1 MSKWILH
8 FDHIT
13 LCSSLCL
20 PIWPTLN
27 PTCNRQSMGVYPA
40 QFCTSALAPCCSNIS
55 AMRGLQLLQAL
66 CRGVWCFLP
75 AVQGSA
81 PAPSSIWTMRRYR
94 PASAG
99 LSAPPQAA
107 FRGVSPSRFLADTS
121 APWDRK
127 SFTCSSIPRRATTWR
142 GVIFVSLVNTLA
154 SAPPVT
160 SSSAHLKRVETQP
173 YDLIIHWP
181 PHQQTHLPYNF

>member
-13 LCSSLCL
+13 LRSSLSPPYGPPLTPPVTDSPWVCIQQSSACL
-20 PIWPTLN
+20 LWLRVVVQFLQ
-27 PTCNRQSMGVYPA
+27 CVGCSYYRRCVKVCGV
-40 QFCTSALAPCCSNIS
+40 FCLQCS
-55 AMRGLQLLQAL
+55 GQPQ
-66 CRGVWCFLP
+66 LP
-75 AVQGSA
+75 AASGPRGGTA
-81 PAPSSIWTMRRYR
+81 PT
-94 PASAG
+94 SAG
-99 LSAPPQAA
+99 LSASPQAV

-142 GVIFVSLVNTLA
+142 GVIFVSLVNTLT

-173 YDLIIHWP
+173 YDLIIHWH